1 MIITGK
7 TYLILFL
14 VLCGSGA
21 AWAIELSPTQGQIQ
35 HALQEGRVAAQ
46 ARVLPNELYAWFGS
60 VEEFEPKGFLMTKM
74 NGLTVLAAHFALR
87 GEEPSQGEVARILD
101 EESMLVSVILFGTT
115 PTFAKYSYLVLKQSE
130 KLVKPVKVRFDGV
143 ANRTSMWPHSPRY
156 TAKVIANFRYEDFDP
171 QAPTTVIV
179 FPSEGGER
187 SFEFDFS
194 QVP

>member
-1 MIITGK
+1 MTIMGRTC
-7 TYLILFL
+7 LILFL
-14 VLCGSGA
+14 VLCGSGS

-35 HALQEGRVAAQ
+35 HALQEGRAAAQ
-46 ARVLPNELYAWFGS
+46 ARVPPNELYAWFGS
-60 VEEFEPKGFLMTKM
+60 AEEFEPKGFLMTKM

-115 PTFAKYSYLVLKQSE
+115 PTFAKDSYLVLKQSE

-187 SFEFDFS
+187 SFELDFS